1 MGITVAEL
9 VADPLLKTRVLA
21 GHGGTGRPL
30 SWAHSCELDAPW
42 EWLGQGDLVMT
53 TGFAIP
59 AGGAAQAAFVERMSA
74 EGLAGI
80 AIGENMHAPP
90 LLPVMLEAAGR
101 VAFPLL
107 ITAYEIPF
115 VALSR
120 AVVQANQREEQ
131 EQLSRMVREYD
142 RVRQAAIEGHAASR
156 LIDDLAAELD
166 CELPVAVRAGAPMF
180 PAAPA
185 PPTALWA

>member
-9 VADPLLKTRVLA
+9 VADPLLKTRVIA
-21 GHGGTGRPL
+21 GDGGTRRQV
-30 SWAHSCELDAPW
+30 SWAHSCELEAPW

-59 AGGAAQAAFVERMSA
+59 ATGAEQAAFVERMSA

-90 LLPVMLEAAGR
+90 LLPAMLEAANR
-101 VAFPLL
+101 AAFPLL

-120 AVVQANQREEQ
+120 AVVQANQRQEQ
-131 EQLSRMVREYD
+131 EQFSRMVRMYD
-142 RVRQAAIEGHAASR
+142 RVRRAAIEGHGAAA
-156 LIDDLAAELD
+156 LIDDLAAELACD
-166 CELPVAVRAGAPMF
+166 LHVVGHDGA
-180 PAAPA
+180 A
-185 PPTALWA
+185 